1 MDAMTLPMVPPPSS
15 VKGQT
20 RRPPRTHR
28 LRGQGFRQRG
38 QVPPSCRRVSESVD
52 ARNVILL
59 TLRTRNSV
67 GHAGVVDLRGPNR
80 GATGGRN
87 VTDTATATTTSEYV
101 EPAAPT
107 RPWRVVL
114 LLGSLIALG
123 PLSIDLYLPA
133 LPDLTGDLSASPSS
147 VQLTLTGILV
157 GLGLGQLLIGPL
169 TDIYGRKRPL
179 LVGIAVNVF
188 TALLCAVAPT
198 IVVLDV
204 LRVLQGVG
212 AAAASVVAMAVVRD
226 LFTGRAAA
234 AVISRLVMVM
244 GLAPV
249 LAPSL
254 GSAVLGVGSWR
265 TVFVVLAGLGTL
277 LGTLAIFALKETL
290 PSERRAAPGLRTTL
304 RGDAILLRDPSLVG
318 FMLVAS
324 LTMAAVFAYVS
335 GASFVLQDGFV
346 LDERTFAVLF
356 GIGSVGLIVSSQV
369 NFALLRRFAS
379 GAILTTALTVAALA
393 AVVLLFDALT
403 HTGGLLG
410 IMIPV
415 WVIMA
420 MVALCGPNATAL
432 ALAEHGERAGAAAAL
447 LGAAQFAVGA
457 AIAPLTGLGEAGS
470 AVPMAAAIAGAL
482 LLAAVL
488 VRLVPRPASDL
499 ATA

>member
-1 MDAMTLPMVPPPSS
+1 M
-15 VKGQT
+15 
-20 RRPPRTHR
+20 
-28 LRGQGFRQRG
+28 
-38 QVPPSCRRVSESVD
+38 
-52 ARNVILL
+52 
-59 TLRTRNSV
+59 
-67 GHAGVVDLRGPNR
+67 
-80 GATGGRN
+80 
-87 VTDTATATTTSEYV
+87 TATAAAPATAGQYA
-101 EPAAPT
+101 EPVAPT

-133 LPDLTGDLSASPSS
+133 LPALTEDLSASPSS
-147 VQLTLTGILV
+147 VQLTLTGILA
-157 GLGLGQLLIGPL
+157 GLALGQLVIGPL
-169 TDIYGRKRPL
+169 TDIYGRRRPL
-179 LVGIAVNVF
+179 LAGIAVNVVSS
-188 TALLCAVAPT
+188 LLCAVAPT

-254 GSAVLGVGSWR
+254 GSAVLEVGSWR
-265 TVFVVLAGLGTL
+265 TVFVVLAGLGVL
-277 LGTLAIFALKETL
+277 IGVLAVFALKETL
-290 PSERRAAPGLRTTL
+290 PPERRADPGLRTTL
-304 RGDAILLRDPSLVG
+304 QGYGVLLRDPTIVG
-318 FMLVAS
+318 FMMVAS

-335 GASFVLQDGFV
+335 GASFVLQDGFG
-346 LDERTFAVLF
+346 LDERTFGLLF
-356 GIGSVGLIVSSQV
+356 GVGAVALIVSSQV
-369 NFALLRRFAS
+369 NVALLRRFSS
-379 GAILTTALTVAALA
+379 GTILSTALTVAAVA
-393 AVVLLFDALT
+393 GAVMLVNALT
-403 HTGGLLG
+403 GTGGLLG

-415 WVIMA
+415 WVVMA

-432 ALAEHGERAGAAAAL
+432 ALAEHGQRAGAAAAL

-470 AVPMAAAIAGAL
+470 AVPMAATIAGAL
-482 LLAAVL
+482 FLAAVL
-488 VRLVPRPASDL
+488 IRLVLRPAPAV

>member
-1 MDAMTLPMVPPPSS
+1 M
-15 VKGQT
+15 
-20 RRPPRTHR
+20 
-28 LRGQGFRQRG
+28 
-38 QVPPSCRRVSESVD
+38 
-52 ARNVILL
+52 
-59 TLRTRNSV
+59 
-67 GHAGVVDLRGPNR
+67 
-80 GATGGRN
+80 GGRDM
-87 VTDTATATTTSEYV
+87 TTTATAPPYA
-101 EPAAPT
+101 EPVAAPT

-133 LPDLTGDLSASPSS
+133 LPDLTHDLGASPSS

-157 GLGLGQLLIGPL
+157 GLGLGKLVIGPL
-169 TDIYGRKRPL
+169 TDVYGRRRPL
-179 LVGIAVNVF
+179 LAGSALNVVP
-188 TALLCAVAPT
+188 ALLCAIAPT

-304 RGDAILLRDPSLVG
+304 RGYAILLRDPSLVG

-335 GASFVLQDGFV
+335 GASFVLQDGFG
-346 LDERTFAVLF
+346 LDERTFGVLF
-356 GIGSVGLIVSSQV
+356 GIGAVGLIVSSQV
-369 NFALLRRFAS
+369 NVALLRRFSS

-393 AVVLLFDALT
+393 AAVLLFDALT

-432 ALAEHGERAGAAAAL
+432 ALADHGERAGAAAAL
-447 LGAAQFAVGA
+447 LGAAQFTVGA

>member
-1 MDAMTLPMVPPPSS
+1 
-15 VKGQT
+15 
-20 RRPPRTHR
+20 
-28 LRGQGFRQRG
+28 
-38 QVPPSCRRVSESVD
+38 
-52 ARNVILL
+52 
-59 TLRTRNSV
+59 
-67 GHAGVVDLRGPNR
+67 
-80 GATGGRN
+80 
-87 VTDTATATTTSEYV
+87 
-101 EPAAPT
+101 
-107 RPWRVVL
+107 VVL

-133 LPDLTGDLSASPSS
+133 LPNLTDDLSASPSS

-157 GLGLGQLLIGPL
+157 GLGFGQLLIGPL
-169 TDIYGRKRPL
+169 ADIYGRRRPL
-179 LVGIAVNVF
+179 LVGIAVNVV
-188 TALLCAVAPT
+188 TSLLCAVAPT

-226 LFTGRAAA
+226 LFTGRDAA

-254 GSAVLGVGSWR
+254 GSAVLEVGSWR
-265 TVFVVLAGLGTL
+265 TVFVVLAGLGVL
-277 LGTLAIFALKETL
+277 LGVLAAFGLKETL
-290 PSERRAAPGLRTTL
+290 PAERRAAPGLRTTL
-304 RGDAILLRDPSLVG
+304 KGYGGLLRDPSLVG
-318 FMLVAS
+318 FMTVAS

-335 GASFVLQDGFV
+335 GASFVLQDGFG
-346 LDERTFAVLF
+346 LDKRTFGLLF
-356 GIGSVGLIVSSQV
+356 GVGAAGLIVSSQV
-369 NFALLRRFAS
+369 NVSLLRRFSPAT
-379 GAILTTALTVAALA
+379 ILSRALVVAALA
-393 AVVLLFDALT
+393 GAVMLVNAVT
-403 HTGGLLG
+403 GAGGLLG

-447 LGAAQFAVGA
+447 LGAAQFALGA

-470 AVPMAAAIAGAL
+470 AVPMAATIAGAL
-482 LLAAVL
+482 LLAALLVQLVL
-488 VRLVPRPASDL
+488 RPAPAV

>member
-1 MDAMTLPMVPPPSS
+1 MAVC
-15 VKGQT
+15 
-20 RRPPRTHR
+20 PPRGALGRTH
-28 LRGQGFRQRG
+28 
-38 QVPPSCRRVSESVD
+38 V
-52 ARNVILL
+52 
-59 TLRTRNSV
+59 
-67 GHAGVVDLRGPNR
+67 
-80 GATGGRN
+80 
-87 VTDTATATTTSEYV
+87 TATAPQYA

-123 PLSIDLYLPA
+123 PISIDLYLPA
-133 LPDLTGDLSASPSS
+133 LPDLTDDLSASPSS

-157 GLGLGQLLIGPL
+157 GLGLGQLIIGPL
-169 TDIYGRKRPL
+169 ADIYGRRRPL
-179 LVGIAVNVF
+179 LVGIAVNVV

-204 LRVLQGVG
+204 LRVAQGVG

-226 LFTGRAAA
+226 LFSGRAAA

-249 LAPSL
+249 VAPSL

-277 LGTLAIFALKETL
+277 LGTLAVFGLKETL
-290 PSERRAAPGLRTTL
+290 PSARRAAPGLRTTL
-304 RGDAILLRDPSLVG
+304 RGYGVLLRDPSLVG

-335 GASFVLQDGFV
+335 GASFVMQDGFG
-346 LDERTFAVLF
+346 LDERTFGVLF
-356 GIGSVGLIVSSQV
+356 GVGAVGLIVSSQV
-369 NFALLRRFAS
+369 NVALLRRFSS

-393 AVVLLFDALT
+393 AAVLLFDAVT
-403 HTGGLLG
+403 HTGGLFG

-432 ALAEHGERAGAAAAL
+432 ALADHGERAGAAAAL
-447 LGAAQFAVGA
+447 LGAAQFTVGA